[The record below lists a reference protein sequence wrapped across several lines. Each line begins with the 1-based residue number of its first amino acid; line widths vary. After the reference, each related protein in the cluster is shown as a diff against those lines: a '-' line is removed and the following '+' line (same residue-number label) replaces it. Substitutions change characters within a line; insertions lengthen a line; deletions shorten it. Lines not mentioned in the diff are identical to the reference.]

1 MREAHLSK
9 GRVISVRIS
18 PKDSHD
24 WQNLLSALS
33 ALCREDPV
41 MSFTSDEGERCTV
54 VAGMNELHLQIICD
68 RLERQF
74 SVPLH
79 VGELQVIYRE
89 TIRIPSEGEGKH
101 IRQVGGFGHYAHVR
115 LSLDPAERGSGF
127 EFRNHSAE
135 KAIPHRFI
143 ESIESGIREA
153 MKSGVLSGNEVVD
166 IPVILRDGS
175 YHVQDSSELAFKSA
189 AACAFTEAASKASP
203 FMLEPVM
210 SVKVFTPQDYAGS
223 IMADLNSRRG
233 RLNSIEAHAD
243 AAVIRATVP
252 LRELLGY
259 PAQLRALSRGTSS
272 SDIQFAGYE
281 PIPEDDT
288 HGLGEDRVPAIKPK
302 SPWLKTGSAS
312 VNPDQPPD

>member
-41 MSFTSDEGERCTV
+41 MSFTSDEAEHCTV

-127 EFRNHSAE
+127 EFRNQSAE

-166 IPVILRDGS
+166 IRVILRDGS
-175 YHVQDSSELAFKSA
+175 YHVQDSSELAFKTA
-189 AACAFTEAASKASP
+189 AACAFTDAASKASP

-210 SVKVFTPQDYAGS
+210 SVKVFTPQDFAGS

-281 PIPEDDT
+281 PIPEDDA
-288 HGLGEDRVPAIKPK
+288 HGLGEDRVPAIKPPDP
-302 SPWLKTGSAS
+302 SRRRGFAA
-312 VNPDQPPD
+312 VNPDELVD